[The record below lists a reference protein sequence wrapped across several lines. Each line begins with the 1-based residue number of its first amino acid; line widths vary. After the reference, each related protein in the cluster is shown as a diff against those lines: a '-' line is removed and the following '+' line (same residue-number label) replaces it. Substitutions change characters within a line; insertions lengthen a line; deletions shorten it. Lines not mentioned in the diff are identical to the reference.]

1 MFDKEISQKSSS
13 YKVLHELL
21 KDKLA
26 VTGILMLL
34 LMSFA
39 AIFAP
44 ILAPYPPNT
53 QDIINRMAAPNS
65 KHLLGTDEFGR
76 DVLSRIIFGSRV
88 SLLVGVASV
97 ALGMVIGVP
106 IGILC
111 AYCGGVADLVIMR
124 IVDILMCFPTLVF
137 GLMLVAALG
146 PSLINVIITIAISL
160 VPRFVRVA
168 RGPSLSV
175 ISKEYIEAS
184 KAIGINTGRII
195 FRHILPNIAGPVVI
209 MGTLWIATAIRI
221 EAGLSFL
228 GFGVQPPTPSWG
240 NMLKAGMDRILM
252 APWMAIY
259 PGIAIVISVLA
270 FNLIGDGFRDFLDPR
285 KQV

>member
-146 PSLINVIITIAISL
+146 PSLINVIITI
-160 VPRFVRVA
+160 
-168 RGPSLSV
+168 
-175 ISKEYIEAS
+175 K
-184 KAIGINTGRII
+184 
-195 FRHILPNIAGPVVI
+195 
-209 MGTLWIATAIRI
+209 
-221 EAGLSFL
+221 
-228 GFGVQPPTPSWG
+228 
-240 NMLKAGMDRILM
+240 
-252 APWMAIY
+252 
-259 PGIAIVISVLA
+259 
-270 FNLIGDGFRDFLDPR
+270 
-285 KQV
+285 

>member
-1 MFDKEISQKSSS
+1 MLNKEISQKSRS
-13 YKVLHELL
+13 YKVLHGLL

-34 LMSFA
+34 LVSFA
-39 AIFAP
+39 AILAP
-44 ILAPYPPNT
+44 VLAPYPPNT

-65 KHLLGTDEFGR
+65 KHPLGTDDFGR

-97 ALGMVIGVP
+97 ALSMVIGVP

-111 AYCGGVADLVIMR
+111 AYFGGAVDLVIMR

-160 VPRFVRVA
+160 VPRFVRIA
-168 RGPSLSV
+168 RGPALSV

-184 KAIGINTGRII
+184 KAIGVNSGRII
-195 FRHILPNIAGPVVI
+195 FRHILPNIAGPVVT
-209 MGTLWIATAIRI
+209 MGSLWIATSIRI

-270 FNLIGDGFRDFLDPR
+270 FNLIGDGIRDFLDPK
-285 KQV
+285 KQI